1 MEYAKHT
8 KVIIPFEY
16 ENVFAAM
23 PAEEVGELLTAIF
36 DYMKNGEIQAGLP
49 PLSEAILRHIA
60 YVTET
65 HELLEG

>member
-1 MEYAKHT
+1 MGNAKH
-8 KVIIPFEY
+8 KKAIIPFEY
-16 ENVFAAM
+16 KNVFAAM

-60 YVTET
+60 YVTE
-65 HELLEG
+65 EYEMIE